1 MAWFE
6 SRLLR
11 SARPFVPGGGGP
23 CRDGVGGS
31 AVDDQAM
38 VQMMCDL
45 VLGEIQAEI
54 SKAEKETER
63 RRQEELRLTN
73 RPDYSWLV
81 DWRLRAKRPL
91 GFRESSEVE
100 LLCAKV
106 RPEEWRRLLK
116 EWRTRVRFVE
126 SRDEVLDTFRTVVD
140 ELATERMR
148 RECLVESVDEHLEEN
163 QSKLPT
169 MAQTKQKQRP
179 KSARTRHYPAQLSVF
194 ALTLPDEGNV

>member
-23 CRDGVGGS
+23 CRDG
-31 AVDDQAM
+31 
-38 VQMMCDL
+38 MMCDL

-91 GFRESSEVE
+91 GFRESSE
-100 LLCAKV
+100 
-106 RPEEWRRLLK
+106 

-148 RECLVESVDEHLEEN
+148 RECLVMSVDEQLEEN
-163 QSKLPT
+163 QMKLPT

-179 KSARTRHYPAQLSVF
+179 KSARTGHYPAQLSVF